1 MACLAND
8 CSIFE
13 AIKKKRKCKQAI
25 PSVIDGHDKDIPEY
39 LASKYGKLYNS
50 DDKENLMFLKT
61 DLERNIKQDDIRFI
75 DKIDPD
81 ALKSSALKLKPGKTD
96 PTLKITSDF
105 LVHAPDVVFQL
116 LSLCLKS
123 YTIHGHITEF
133 LLFSM
138 LIPIIKDKLGDIT
151 SSDNYRS

>member
-1 MACLAND
+1 MKRTRNRFHLLIRKKKRLLDQVKRSEMLMACLAND

-13 AIKKKRKCKQAI
+13 AIKKKRKCKQVI

-39 LASKYGKLYNS
+39 LASKYEKLYNS
-50 DDKENLMFLKT
+50 VDDKENLVFLKT

-81 ALKSSALKLKPGKTD
+81 ALKSSARKLKPGKTD

-105 LVHAPDVVFQL
+105 LVHAPDVVF
-116 LSLCLKS
+116 
-123 YTIHGHITEF
+123 
-133 LLFSM
+133 
-138 LIPIIKDKLGDIT
+138 
-151 SSDNYRS
+151 